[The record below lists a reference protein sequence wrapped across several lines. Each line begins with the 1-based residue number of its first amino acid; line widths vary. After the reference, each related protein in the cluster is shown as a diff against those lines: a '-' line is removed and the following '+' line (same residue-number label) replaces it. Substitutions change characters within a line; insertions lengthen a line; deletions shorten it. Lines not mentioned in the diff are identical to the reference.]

1 MSTPPAPALIPVLQ
15 NLLGERAATVLD
27 VGARWG
33 MEASWYALPPLVS
46 LVGFEPDADECAR
59 LNEKASAHQRYEPVA
74 LGKEDGRVPL
84 TITEEPGCSSLFPPD
99 PSVIERYPLLEVMR
113 PRRQVEVEVTRLATW
128 SERTGCR
135 DVAFMKLDV
144 QGAELAILEG
154 AGSLLD
160 GCVGLEAEVEF
171 FPLYQGQPLFS
182 ELEQFLRA
190 RGLLLWRLSNLV
202 HYSEGPSLPRD
213 RDDAVVFNGDPAMFK
228 AGPGRLC
235 WANALFFR
243 DHRQLPS
250 SAWRQRLLL
259 AAFLHAARE
268 FDGMKACLAGFVA
281 DRSLDAGHRDQVSAF
296 LRAWSAFESAWQ
308 QPAPASLSA
317 RLLERFRR

>member
-182 ELEQFLRA
+182 ELERFRAQFPEA
-190 RGLLLWRLSNLV
+190 RTESFARRWLETLTSGRPVADYGQFQRVQQLF
-202 HYSEGPSLPRD
+202 G
-213 RDDAVVFNGDPAMFK
+213 K
-228 AGPGRLC
+228 AGPSRPL
-235 WANALFFR
+235 N
-243 DHRQLPS
+243 QI
-250 SAWRQRLLL
+250 
-259 AAFLHAARE
+259 
-268 FDGMKACLAGFVA
+268 
-281 DRSLDAGHRDQVSAF
+281 
-296 LRAWSAFESAWQ
+296 
-308 QPAPASLSA
+308 LSA
-317 RLLERFRR
+317 RA